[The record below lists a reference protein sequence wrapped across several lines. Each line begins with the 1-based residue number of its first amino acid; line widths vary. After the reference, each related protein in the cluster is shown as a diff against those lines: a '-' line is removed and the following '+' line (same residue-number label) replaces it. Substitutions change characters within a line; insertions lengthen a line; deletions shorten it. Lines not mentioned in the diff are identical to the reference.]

1 MSSDWEAILR
11 DVIKDPC
18 YDRPFVCNYN
28 GFPDECNVVFV
39 GQCPKH
45 PLRNINWWDFWDWG
59 SGFNYNGFVRAYKQS
74 TSKTSRTRRFYSE
87 LREELGCKS
96 IETNVCR
103 SAHNHDEDC
112 FCNFEMLKMLF
123 KNLPQEKRIGIVFH
137 GRKAQKRFCEFT
149 ALFSEKWAVIPPLE
163 RHLGRYDAAEDRERV
178 KEFCKDL
185 MKVQK

>member
-1 MSSDWEAILR
+1 MR

-18 YDRPFVCNYN
+18 CDRPFVCNYN

-45 PLRNINWWDFWDWG
+45 PLRNINWWDLWDWE
-59 SGFNYNGFVRAYKQS
+59 SGFKYNDFVRAYKHS
-74 TSKTSRTRRFYSE
+74 TSKTSRTRKFYSE

-123 KNLPQEKRIGIVFH
+123 KNLPREKRIGIVFH
-137 GRKAQKRFCEFT
+137 GRKALKRINEFT
-149 ALFSEKWAVIPPLE
+149 FSEKWAVISPPVDH
-163 RHLGRYDAAEDRERV
+163 HLGSYTSKKDRKRV
-178 KEFCKDL
+178 KEFCKNI
-185 MKVQK
+185 MKEQ